1 MTGHYLQ
8 QWEWLKDL
16 LDDKGAFNNGS
27 KSHYSDNDDEN

>member
-16 LDDKGAFNNGS
+16 LDDEGAFNNGS
-27 KSHYSDNDDEN
+27 ESNYCDNDDEN